1 MIVDIGLSNIGSVR
15 QALSRVGAGSMTAR
29 SAGELEG
36 ASAVILPGVGAFG
49 DGMAALREQGLVE
62 PLRAHAAAGRPLLGI
77 CLGMQLLAD
86 ASEEHGSHDGLGI
99 VPGRVVRLAPA
110 DSALP
115 VPNIGWCD
123 IADVSDVADVGDVS
137 TASEDDT
144 AYYFAHGYHLIPDD
158 PADVAGVFD
167 YGGPVTAIVRRGSVT
182 GVQFH
187 PEKSQDAGLEMLE
200 RFVAS
205 AVPA

>member
-15 QALSRVGAGSMTAR
+15 QALSRVGAQSMTAR
-29 SAGELEG
+29 SAGDLEG
-36 ASAVILPGVGAFG
+36 AEAVILPGVGAFG
-49 DGMAALREQGLVE
+49 DGMGALRDQGLVE
-62 PLRAHAAAGRPLLGI
+62 PLRRHAAEGRPLLGI

-86 ASEEHGSHDGLGI
+86 SSEEHGRHAGLGI
-99 VPGRVVRLAPA
+99 VPGRVVPLTPS
-110 DSALP
+110 DPSLP

-123 IADVSDVADVGDVS
+123 VADVSDVV
-137 TASEDDT
+137 TATGGE
-144 AYYFAHGYHLIPDD
+144 AFYFAHGYHLVPDD
-158 PADVAGVFD
+158 PADVAGVVD
-167 YGGPVTAIVRRGSVT
+167 YGGPVAAIVRRGAVT

>member
-15 QALSRVGAGSMTAR
+15 QALSRVGAQSMTAR
-29 SAGELEG
+29 SAGDLEG
-36 ASAVILPGVGAFG
+36 AGAVILPGVGAFG
-49 DGMAALREQGLVE
+49 DGMAALRGQGLVE
-62 PLRAHAAAGRPLLGI
+62 PLRRHASEGRPLLGI

-86 ASEEHGSHDGLGI
+86 TSEEHGLHEGLGI
-99 VPGRVVRLAPA
+99 VPGRVVRLAPS
-110 DSALP
+110 DPSLP

-123 IADVSDVADVGDVS
+123 VATDGGD
-137 TASEDDT
+137 D
-144 AYYFAHGYHLIPDD
+144 AYYFAHGYHLVPDD
-158 PADVAGVFD
+158 PADVAGAFD

>member
-15 QALSRVGAGSMTAR
+15 QALSRVGAESMTAR
-29 SAGELEG
+29 SAGDL
-36 ASAVILPGVGAFG
+36 ARADAVILPGVGAFG
-49 DGMAALREQGLVE
+49 DGMAALRDQGLVE

-77 CLGMQLLAD
+77 CLGMQLLASS
-86 ASEEHGSHDGLGI
+86 SEEHGDHEGLGI
-99 VPGRVVRLAPA
+99 VPGRVVRLSPS
-110 DSALP
+110 DPSLP

-123 IADVSDVADVGDVS
+123 IADVGDVADVSDVASQDGD
-137 TASEDDT
+137 E

-200 RFVAS
+200 RFTAS

>member
-15 QALSRVGAGSMTAR
+15 QALSRVGAQSMTAR
-29 SAGELEG
+29 SAGDLEG

-49 DGMAALREQGLVE
+49 DGMAALRGQGLVE
-62 PLRAHAAAGRPLLGI
+62 PLRRHATAGRPLLGI

-86 ASEEHGSHDGLGI
+86 SSEEHGLHEGLGI
-99 VPGRVVRLAPA
+99 VPGRVVRLAPS
-110 DSALP
+110 DSSLP

-123 IADVSDVADVGDVS
+123 VSD
-137 TASEDDT
+137 EE
-144 AYYFAHGYHLIPDD
+144 AYYFAHGYHLVPDD
-158 PADVAGVFD
+158 PADIAGVFD
-167 YGGPVTAIVRRGSVT
+167 YGGPVAAIVRRGSVT

>member
-15 QALSRVGAGSMTAR
+15 QALSRVGAESMTAR
-29 SAGELEG
+29 SAGDL
-36 ASAVILPGVGAFG
+36 ARADAVILPGVGAFG
-49 DGMAALREQGLVE
+49 DGMAALRDQGLVE

-77 CLGMQLLAD
+77 CLGMQLLAGS
-86 ASEEHGSHDGLGI
+86 SEEHGDHEGLGI
-99 VPGRVVRLAPA
+99 VPGRVVRLSPS
-110 DSALP
+110 DPALP

-123 IADVSDVADVGDVS
+123 VADASQEGD
-137 TASEDDT
+137 E
-144 AYYFAHGYHLIPDD
+144 AYYFAHGYHLLPDD

-200 RFVAS
+200 RFTAS

>member
-15 QALSRVGAGSMTAR
+15 QALSRVGAQSMTAR
-29 SAGELEG
+29 SAGDLEG
-36 ASAVILPGVGAFG
+36 AGAVILPGVGAFG
-49 DGMAALREQGLVE
+49 DGMAALRDQGLVE
-62 PLRAHAAAGRPLLGI
+62 PLRRHAAEGRPLLGI
-77 CLGMQLLAD
+77 CLGMQLLASS
-86 ASEEHGSHDGLGI
+86 SEEHGRHEGLGI
-99 VPGRVVRLAPA
+99 VPGRVVRLSPS
-110 DSALP
+110 DPALP

-123 IADVSDVADVGDVS
+123 VADVSDDG
-137 TASEDDT
+137 EE
-144 AYYFAHGYHLIPDD
+144 AYYFAHGYHLVPDD

-167 YGGPVTAIVRRGSVT
+167 YGGPVTAIVRRGATT

-205 AVPA
+205 AVTA

>member
-15 QALSRVGAGSMTAR
+15 QALSRVGAQSMTAR
-29 SAGELEG
+29 SAGDLEG

-49 DGMAALREQGLVE
+49 DGMAALRGQGLVE
-62 PLRAHAAAGRPLLGI
+62 PLRRHAAAGRPLLGI

-86 ASEEHGSHDGLGI
+86 TSEEHGLHEGLGI
-99 VPGRVVRLAPA
+99 VPGRVVRLAPS
-110 DSALP
+110 DPSLP

-123 IADVSDVADVGDVS
+123 VADVSDVSD
-137 TASEDDT
+137 ASGEGEGCF
-144 AYYFAHGYHLIPDD
+144 YFAHGYHLVPDD
-158 PADVAGVFD
+158 AADVAGVFD

-200 RFVAS
+200 RFIAS

>member
-15 QALSRVGAGSMTAR
+15 QALSRVGAQSMTAR
-29 SAGELEG
+29 SAGDLEG
-36 ASAVILPGVGAFG
+36 AGAVILPGVGAFG
-49 DGMAALREQGLVE
+49 DGMAALRDQGLVE
-62 PLRAHAAAGRPLLGI
+62 PLRRHAAEGRPLLGI
-77 CLGMQLLAD
+77 CLGMQLLASS
-86 ASEEHGSHDGLGI
+86 SEEHGRHEGLGI
-99 VPGRVVRLAPA
+99 VPGRVVRLSPS
-110 DSALP
+110 DPALP

-123 IADVSDVADVGDVS
+123 VADVSDDG
-137 TASEDDT
+137 EE
-144 AYYFAHGYHLIPDD
+144 AYYFAHGYHLVPDD

-167 YGGPVTAIVRRGSVT
+167 YGGPVTAIVRRGATT

-205 AVPA
+205 AVDA

>member
-15 QALSRVGAGSMTAR
+15 QALSRVGAESMTAR
-29 SAGELEG
+29 SAGDLAG
-36 ASAVILPGVGAFG
+36 ADAVILPGVGAFG
-49 DGMAALREQGLVE
+49 DGMAALRDQGLVE

-77 CLGMQLLAD
+77 CLGMQLLASS
-86 ASEEHGSHDGLGI
+86 SEEHGDHEGLGI
-99 VPGRVVRLAPA
+99 VPGRVVRLSPS
-110 DSALP
+110 DPSLP

-123 IADVSDVADVGDVS
+123 VSDVASQDGD
-137 TASEDDT
+137 E

-200 RFVAS
+200 RFAAS